1 MTKKILDDSFC
12 SKIWLAPIAHK
23 QNKLGVEKFGLEME
37 FHAFDA
43 RTLAPLGTQYS
54 TLKPQDILTQIALF
68 EKTSLVRDEP
78 TGEVIG
84 VNLKNGGNFSLEPG
98 GQLEYASTPCT
109 TLRQLIDNLYEGF
122 ELLERVTDKT
132 VLFLSHGTNPL
143 TTATHPLVVPKKRY
157 QFMTRYF
164 ESAPK
169 NIRGID
175 MMRHSAT
182 VQPNLDIF
190 ESSDWHS
197 GVNLILNLVPIT
209 SAMFANSKFFH
220 GKKTKFY
227 SERQNIWAHMDPTR
241 SGIPTGILTSK
252 GCPDT
257 ECAYAKWAKNA
268 YVLFIDELPLSE
280 QPLYGEITF
289 DQWLKNGYKGIFPTI
304 SHWETHL
311 TTLFPHLRLRN
322 FLEIRNIDAQP
333 FEHSLTPL
341 VFFKTLLTHKPVQQ
355 KTEDILTK
363 CVPPSKEVFD
373 LNQNFDDIF
382 LPLLDLCCEI
392 LLDQNDALGLT
403 SLEAF
408 KKFLLDRE
416 NYWFAASAEE
426 FVKQKGTL
434 YPAQEFIKYF

>member
-1 MTKKILDDSFC
+1 MTKKISDDSFC
-12 SKIWLAPIAHK
+12 SKIWLEPITHK

-43 RTLAPLGTQYS
+43 NTLAPLGTDQS
-54 TLKPQDILTQIALF
+54 AFTPQDILTQIALS
-68 EKTSLVRDEP
+68 ENTPLVRDI
-78 TGEVIG
+78 TTNEVIG
-84 VNLKNGGNFSLEPG
+84 VNLANGGNFSLEPG
-98 GQLEYASTPCT
+98 GQLEYASIPCT
-109 TLRQLIDNLYEGF
+109 TLRQLIDNIYDGF
-122 ELLERVTDKT
+122 ERLERATNKSVI
-132 VLFLSHGTNPL
+132 FLSHGTNPL
-143 TTATHPLVVPKKRY
+143 TTTTHPLVVPKKRY

-169 NIRGID
+169 SIRGID
-175 MMRHSAT
+175 MMRDSAT

-190 ESSDWHS
+190 KSSDWHS

-209 SAMFANSKFFH
+209 SAMFANSKYFQ

-227 SERQNIWAHMDPTR
+227 SERQNIWENMDPTR
-241 SGIPTGILTSK
+241 SGIPTGILASQ

-268 YVLFIDELPLSE
+268 YVLFIDELPLSD

-289 DQWLKNGYKGIFPTI
+289 DQWLKDGYKGIIPTI

-333 FEHSLTPL
+333 FENLLAPL
-341 VFFKTLLTHKPVQQ
+341 VFFKTLLTHQSVQQ
-355 KTEDILTK
+355 KTDDILRK
-363 CVPPSKEVFD
+363 FGFYSKGNFD

-382 LPLLDLCCEI
+382 LSLLDFSCEI
-392 LLDQNDALGLT
+392 LLDQKDLLGLS

-408 KKFLLDRE
+408 KNFLLDRE
-416 NYWFAASAEE
+416 TYWFAANAEE
-426 FVKQKGTL
+426 FVKQRGTL